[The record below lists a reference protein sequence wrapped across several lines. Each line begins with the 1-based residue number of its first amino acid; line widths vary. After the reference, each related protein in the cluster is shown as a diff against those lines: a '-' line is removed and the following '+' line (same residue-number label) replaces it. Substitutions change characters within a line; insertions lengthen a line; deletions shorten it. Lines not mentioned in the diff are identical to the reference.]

1 MNRCEDKVVH
11 ITGAGQGI
19 GQGIA
24 NAFAEEGA
32 FVYVSDMNAEN
43 AQATANAIT
52 EQGGQAVGMGLD
64 VTSPGDWDAAI
75 KKIAEEKGRLDVL
88 VNNAGIET
96 IATIADITYEQWR
109 VTQDVNV
116 DGVFR
121 GIKASLD
128 LLKVAGGDTPSG
140 ASVIN
145 LSSIA
150 GLVGV
155 TDQVAYN
162 TSKGAVR
169 LMTKAMA
176 VEFASHGYN
185 IRVNSI
191 HPGVIGTAMMDTV
204 YETWQKNNTVGTQ
217 DMDEVKEIVVNM
229 HPLKRIGTPKDI
241 AMGAIYLGSNESG
254 FVTGTELVIDGGW
267 VAV

>member
-1 MNRCEDKVVH
+1 MDRCKGKIVH
-11 ITGAGQGI
+11 VTGAGQGI
-19 GQGIA
+19 GEGIA
-24 NAFAEEGA
+24 RGFAEQGA
-32 FVYVSDMNAEN
+32 FVYVSDMNEQN
-43 AQATANAIT
+43 AQGVAKAII
-52 EQGGQAVGMGLD
+52 ESGGKAVGMGLD
-64 VTSPGDWDAAI
+64 VTSASDWDNVVAQ
-75 KKIAEEKGRLDVL
+75 IAEEQGRLDIL

-109 VTQDVNV
+109 ATQDVNV

-128 LLKVAGGDTPSG
+128 LLKVAGADTPSG

-169 LMTKAMA
+169 IMTKAMA
-176 VEFASHGYN
+176 IEFANHGYN

-191 HPGVIGTAMMDTV
+191 HPGVIGTAMMDFV

-229 HPLKRIGTPKDI
+229 HPLKRIGSPKDI
-241 AMGAIYLGSNESG
+241 ALGAIYLGSNESG

-267 VAV
+267 VAQ

>member
-1 MNRCEDKVVH
+1 MDRCTGKVVH
-11 ITGAGQGI
+11 VTGAGQGI
-19 GQGIA
+19 GEGIA
-24 NAFAEEGA
+24 HGFAEEGA
-32 FVYVSDMNAEN
+32 FVYVSDMNEQN
-43 AQATANAIT
+43 AVDTAKAIMDA
-52 EQGGQAVGMGLD
+52 GGQAKGFRLD
-64 VTSPGDWDAAI
+64 VTSDDDWDATI
-75 KKIAEEKGRLDVL
+75 KMMAKEKGRLDIL

-109 VTQDVNV
+109 LTQDVNV

-128 LLKVAGGDTPSG
+128 LLKVAGADTPSG

-176 VEFASHGYN
+176 VEFASHDYN

-191 HPGVIGTAMMDTV
+191 HPGVIGTAMMDFV

-229 HPLKRIGTPKDI
+229 HPLKRTGSPKDI

-254 FVTGTELVIDGGW
+254 FVTGSELVIDGGW
-267 VAV
+267 VAR

>member
-1 MNRCEDKVVH
+1 MNRCKGKIALV
-11 ITGAGQGI
+11 TGAGRGI
-19 GQGIA
+19 GAGIA
-24 NAFAEEGA
+24 KEFAEQGA
-32 FVYVSDMNAEN
+32 FVFVSDLDESTAKSTAAE
-43 AQATANAIT
+43 IISS
-52 EQGGQAVGMGLD
+52 GGAALGFGLD
-64 VTSPGDWDAAI
+64 VTSGDDWARVTDLVA
-75 KKIAEEKGRLDVL
+75 KEKGRLDIL

-109 VTQDVNV
+109 RTQDINV

-121 GIKASLD
+121 GIKSCLD
-128 LLKVAGGDTPSG
+128 LLKVSGADTPSG
-140 ASVIN
+140 ASIIN

-169 LMTKAMA
+169 IMTKAMA
-176 VEFASHGYN
+176 IEFAAHGYN

-191 HPGVIGTAMMDTV
+191 HPGVIGTAMMDEV

-217 DMDEVKEIVVNM
+217 NMDEVKEIVVNM
-229 HPLKRIGTPKDI
+229 HPLKRIGSPKDI
-241 AMGAIYLGSNESG
+241 AMGAVYLGSDESG
-254 FVTGTELVIDGGW
+254 FVTGAELVIDGGW
-267 VAV
+267 VAQ